1 MVVLQVLKKFIPL
14 YLQMIQTVRLGIL
27 LLLVVI
33 MALLLVPGMES
44 NEVTL

>member
-14 YLQMIQTVRLGIL
+14 YLQMIQTARLGIL
-27 LLLVVI
+27 LLPVVI
-33 MALLLVPGMES
+33 MALLLVLGMES

>member
-1 MVVLQVLKKFIPL
+1 MVVLQVLKEFIPL
-14 YLQMIQTVRLGIL
+14 YLQMIQTARLGIS

-33 MALLLVPGMES
+33 MVLLLVPGMES